1 MEAGE
6 EDTMKILTWLGVAA
20 AALILMSCG
29 ANVYNSETPGT
40 YRGYDARDFNGE
52 WQLVQNRSD
61 YEDNYLNERDRF
73 DSDWGSTYGTS
84 DRSRYGAWFLNE
96 SAQARGLEQ
105 CDAAAQANQ
114 MQFRQSVRPQELTSE
129 DSHQVNIPQQREGSG
144 AREKETSPP
153 KPANQ
158 RKGCGSSVRRPELH
172 RVFAESWP
180 RCMVHGRKCAQEQRR
195 QKRPAAGGRA
205 EERLSKWTG
214 DDPWLAL
221 IRQPDEL
228 RQ

>member
-6 EDTMKILTWLGVAA
+6 EDTMKILTWLGIAA

-84 DRSRYGAWFLNE
+84 DRSRYGAWFLP
-96 SAQARGLEQ
+96 
-105 CDAAAQANQ
+105 DV
-114 MQFRQSVRPQELTSE
+114 FR
-129 DSHQVNIPQQREGSG
+129 IEGSTQVVRIEDTG
-144 AREKETSPP
+144 GEVIAEIPFNDEGYRTGSYEDDHYTRARWINDNRFEVERTGRNGRHMSQVFTLE
-153 KPANQ
+153 N
-158 RKGCGSSVRRPELH
+158 RDRRLVVVT
-172 RVFAESWP
+172 RVERDNTTRSFTRVYE
-180 RCMVHGRKCAQEQRR
+180 
-195 QKRPAAGGRA
+195 RA
-205 EERLSKWTG
+205 
-214 DDPWLAL
+214 
-221 IRQPDEL
+221 
-228 RQ
+228 